1 MRLWRA
7 VDARHKRLADP
18 STGRV
23 LGYVRVHSVV
33 NTPNEPGLPK
43 DWQEFLAQGADYRPL
58 GKFRSLHEARSA
70 VEAALDTY
78 SSHP

>member
-1 MRLWRA
+1 MRLWHG
-7 VDARHKRLADP
+7 VDARHQRPADA

-33 NTPNEPGLPK
+33 NNPKEPGRPK
-43 DWQEFLAQGADYRPL
+43 DWQEFLAQGADHRPL

-70 VEAALDTY
+70 VEAALDR
-78 SSHP
+78 